1 MIPLRLT
8 LFRKL
13 VVVAEVANAWNAIDV
28 FVVSVV
34 AALFEIQ
41 QFAEFII
48 GDSCDEIN
56 ALLEK
61 VCQTDNNS
69 HHIHLLL

>member
-8 LFRKL
+8 AFRKL

-61 VCQTDNNS
+61 VWQRDNIS
-69 HHIHLLL
+69 YFIYMLL